1 MSGSIGTA
9 HTLRHRLSRRATLV
23 LGAVL
28 AWPVRAQE
36 DIWTVRGVAV
46 DISGTDA
53 VAARERALA
62 QAARQAWETLLP
74 RVAPAERIPA
84 LKALTAAEIEAL
96 TDGLEIEDERVAPTR
111 YAATMTVVFN
121 ADRVRDRLAD
131 PGAGGAG
138 APAGRVAARARYRS
152 LAEWTE
158 LQRRL
163 GASPAV
169 ARLVIRAIGLTEA
182 DLMVTLTQDQAG
194 AASTLGLV
202 GVRAE
207 PAPDGALLLSLAPSR

>member
-1 MSGSIGTA
+1 MRGPID
-9 HTLRHRLSRRATLV
+9 HRLSRRATLA
-23 LGAVL
+23 LGTLL

-62 QAARQAWETLLP
+62 QATRQAWETLLP
-74 RVAPAERIPA
+74 RIAPAERIPA
-84 LKALTAAEIEAL
+84 LKALTAAEIEVL

-111 YAATMTVVFN
+111 YAATMTVVFS
-121 ADRVRDRLAD
+121 ADRVRTRLAD
-131 PGAGGAG
+131 PGAGGPG

-152 LAEWTE
+152 LQEWTE

-169 ARLVIRAIGLTEA
+169 ARLDIRAIGLSEA
-182 DLMVTLTQDQAG
+182 DLMLTLTQDQAG